1 MPRKIKLVISGKG
14 AETDAPAVE
23 DVLDQLR
30 DYHDILKEVEE
41 AVAKDGKRAI
51 DWRIVNAS
59 RNSPLSFEFEAFP
72 HEFAVNIDRRA
83 ESVVSAT
90 AVGMDALQ
98 TRSERPPY
106 FNDKVLAKTECFFK
120 RLTNGIDRVT
130 VDYGGDLPTL
140 SLTPQI
146 VGAATKNIETI
157 VAPDSK
163 PYVESGSVE
172 VFVLWVGIDG
182 WGKRLL
188 TVRSRLVG
196 DEFNCV
202 VSDEA
207 AKEIETRQIGDVW
220 RNLRAEL
227 TGKIHYKSLG
237 RIRKV
242 EAQEVRFFPP
252 SASLPDI
259 DDIQDE
265 SFTGGRRSEDFLER
279 VRRGELS

>member
-41 AVAKDGKRAI
+41 AVAEDGKRAI

-106 FNDKVLAKTECFFK
+106 FNDKALAK
-120 RLTNGIDRVT
+120 I
-130 VDYGGDLPTL
+130 PTL

-163 PYVESGSVE
+163 PYVESCSVE

-188 TVRSRLVG
+188 TVRSRLAG
-196 DEFNCV
+196 DEFHCV

-207 AKEIETRQIGDVW
+207 AKEIETRQIGDEW

-259 DDIQDE
+259 CDRAKAE
-265 SFTGGRRSEDFLER
+265 SW
-279 VRRGELS
+279 